1 MDTGARAVL
10 QAAARQS
17 ATRMLKPGTI
27 LQDRYVIVDMLA
39 EGGMGEVYRAEYT
52 NLRGRYVAVKASKID
67 SSNELL
73 RRQFEKE
80 AVLLFDLKHGA
91 LPKVFDL
98 FADERG
104 QFLVMEFID
113 GRDLARVLEDR
124 GGPIDLATAMH
135 WADQLLDALEYLHER
150 NPPVVHRDIKP
161 QNIKLTVDG
170 RVVLLDF
177 GLAKSTGSLHTMT
190 TKSVHGH
197 TPEYAPI
204 EQVHGEGTDERSDI
218 YSLAATLYTLL
229 AYRPPARAPM
239 RASAALEGRPDP
251 LVPLPQLNASVP
263 VAVWEVI
270 QWGMALMREKRPNT
284 ARAMRKALHDS
295 LRGTGI
301 LTQSSKSP
309 NASSQG
315 ETWVDNTAE
324 LWLGNTN
331 PNAGG
336 GATDGPR
343 GHARPTV
350 AQDSGESGART
361 SYSNP
366 TAETLMSPEMFAR
379 TQLDN
384 RAYQPEFG
392 PGETALSTEMLGDRT
407 IVDLPVDRRADTI
420 PPPEEF
426 VTQVSPRDA
435 MTGVG
440 FSKESPTIPIKDVV
454 NRASETIAVE
464 VSDPLRTTATPQIP
478 DTPTAPT
485 DRSLAAS
492 IPRPAAAAVAR
503 AETPVEAPA
512 ERSGSGKWI
521 ILGAAL
527 LVIVVGVVVAFV
539 VWPRLS
545 KPWDQPASTQTT
557 EPAAPPVAT
566 EPSKPLAPVAAPV
579 DVLEFR
585 IETMTGSLLPVA
597 NGSFPKDADFRIRYT
612 SARNGRFYVIVVN
625 PDRTQ
630 TVFLSDQPAPQA
642 KVSTNVVVANSEY
655 VFPGPGVPMWF
666 QTGTERLL
674 LVFAPEGTP
683 VPAAVTGPALKELPA
698 DVATMLFDR
707 AKAASSKLEWGR
719 RGDGFAVRTITGAAD
734 DGLVVLDVN
743 ELSKTTVVFPD
754 AEKKPA
760 TK

>member
-1 MDTGARAVL
+1 MSADAGAVPSAAVL
-10 QAAARQS
+10 RS
-17 ATRMLKPGTI
+17 STRMLKPGTV

-67 SSNELL
+67 SSNEML

-113 GRDLARVLEDR
+113 GRDLAKVLEDR

-204 EQVHGEGTDERSDI
+204 EQVHGEGTDERSDV

-251 LVPLPQLNASVP
+251 LVPLPQINPAVP

-270 QWGMALMREKRPNT
+270 QWGMSLMREKRPNT

-301 LTQSSKSP
+301 LTQPAKSP
-309 NASSQG
+309 SAGDQG
-315 ETWVDNTAE
+315 ATWVENTAE

-331 PNAGG
+331 PQAGG

-350 AQDSGESGART
+350 AQESGHSGAET
-361 SYSNP
+361 SYSAP

-392 PGETALSTEMLGDRT
+392 PGETALSTEMLGNQT
-407 IVDLPVDRRADTI
+407 IVDFPIDRRAETL
-420 PPPEEF
+420 PPPDEF
-426 VTQVSPRDA
+426 VTHISTRDA

-440 FSKESPTIPIKDVV
+440 FSKESPTVPIKDVV
-454 NRASETIAVE
+454 NRAADTIAVAA
-464 VSDPLRTTATPQIP
+464 VDPLRTLETPVMP
-478 DTPTAPT
+478 DTPTSPT
-485 DRSLAAS
+485 DRVLAAGA
-492 IPRPAAAAVAR
+492 PRAVVAQAVRVEEPAESAGSGRWIVIGAVVVLLAVA
-503 AETPVEAPA
+503 
-512 ERSGSGKWI
+512 
-521 ILGAAL
+521 
-527 LVIVVGVVVAFV
+527 IVAVFV
-539 VWPRLS
+539 VLPRLRQ
-545 KPWDQPASTQTT
+545 PWSQPTTTQVS
-557 EPAAPPVAT
+557 EPTAPPVADSPVN
-566 EPSKPLAPVAAPV
+566 EPAPVAAPV
-579 DVLEFR
+579 EVLQFR
-585 IETMTGSLLPVA
+585 IETMTGAPLPVA
-597 NGSFPKDADFRIRYT
+597 SGAFPADADFRIRYT
-612 SARNGRFYVIVVN
+612 PSRNGRFYVIVVN

-642 KVSTNVVVANSEY
+642 KVATNEVRAGMEY
-655 VFPGPGVPMWF
+655 TFPGPEAYVVPDRNRASPA
-666 QTGTERLL
+666 RLRL
-674 LVFAPEGTP
+674 TAQLCRRPSPAP
-683 VPAAVTGPALKELPA
+683 
-698 DVATMLFDR
+698 R
-707 AKAASSKLEWGR
+707 
-719 RGDGFAVRTITGAAD
+719 
-734 DGLVVLDVN
+734 
-743 ELSKTTVVFPD
+743 
-754 AEKKPA
+754 
-760 TK
+760 